1 MRLGRACA
9 SDAPVGNGACWDAPA
24 CTAWLQPW
32 VSPHSWLAPGL
43 PTLICPRFVITQRLH
58 LRCLQVLRYL
68 EAFAAAFDLAS
79 VVETCTQV
87 VAVRL
92 PAALAGGGAAAGAD
106 SSLGQQQ
113 QQQQWE
119 VTLRRAGSSST
130 SSGGGSASG
139 STGSSGGAQADAEEV
154 AGFEAVVVCNGHYS
168 EPRVPSF
175 PGQSLFPGR
184 QMHSHNYRTAA
195 PFAGQTGG
203 WKGVGMDTEDGG
215 LAGGLGVGEGGNKWL
230 N

>member
-1 MRLGRACA
+1 MH
-9 SDAPVGNGACWDAPA
+9 DALDGMEACWDAQLLLP
-24 CTAWLQPW
+24 AWLPPRASPW
-32 VSPHSWLAPGL
+32 QG
-43 PTLICPRFVITQRLH
+43 LH

-87 VAVRL
+87 VTVRP
-92 PAALAGGGAAAGAD
+92 PAALAGGGAAAGAGG
-106 SSLGQQQ
+106 SLG

-130 SSGGGSASG
+130 SSDGGSTG
-139 STGSSGGAQADAEEV
+139 STGSSSVAQADADEV

-175 PGQSLFPGR
+175 PGQTVFPGR

-203 WKGVGMDTEDGG
+203 WKGVGMDAVGGG
-215 LAGGLGVGEGGNKWL
+215 LGGGLGVGEEGEQVAELREVCPVVGMPGAPAWAGAGA
-230 N
+230 